1 MSEENWTNNRFD
13 KIETWMQKLTEI
25 SVDLKSML
33 AVHEQRLGQHDKN
46 QDYIED
52 MVEKRRIQTD
62 KQIDDV
68 YNTMREQD
76 NGILKQLNKMREE
89 STTQHAILAEK
100 ISKMEKMSWMYLGAF
115 SVISFL
121 IAYGDHIIKLIM
133 TK

>member
-1 MSEENWTNNRFD
+1 MSEQEYTIQRLD
-13 KIETWMQKLTEI
+13 KIDSWMQKLTEI

>member
-1 MSEENWTNNRFD
+1 MPEQEYTIQRLD
-13 KIETWMQKLTEI
+13 KIDSWMQKLTEI

>member
-89 STTQHAILAEK
+89 STAQHAALAEK
-100 ISKMEKMSWMYLGAF
+100 INKMEKMTWMYVGAF

-121 IAYGDHIIKLIM
+121 IAYGDHIIKLFVV
-133 TK
+133 K

>member
-1 MSEENWTNNRFD
+1 MSEESWTNNRFD

-33 AVHEQRLGQHDKN
+33 AVHEQRLGQHDK
-46 QDYIED
+46 QHDYIEA
-52 MVEKRRIQTD
+52 MVEQRRIQTD

-76 NGILKQLNKMREE
+76 NSILKQLNKMREE
-89 STTQHAILAEK
+89 SSAQHATLAEK
-100 ISKMEKMSWMYLGAF
+100 ISKMEKMTWMYVGAF

-121 IAYGDHIIKLIM
+121 IAYGDHIIKFLVV
-133 TK
+133 K

>member
-1 MSEENWTNNRFD
+1 MSEESWTSNRFD

-33 AVHEQRLGQHDKN
+33 AVHEQRLGQHDK
-46 QDYIED
+46 QHDYIED
-52 MVEKRRIQTD
+52 MVEQRRIQTD

-76 NGILKQLNKMREE
+76 NSILKQLNKMREE
-89 STTQHAILAEK
+89 SSAQHATLGEK
-100 ISKMEKMSWMYLGAF
+100 ISKMEKMTWMYVGAF

-121 IAYGDHIIKLIM
+121 IAYGDHIIKLLV

>member
-1 MSEENWTNNRFD
+1 MSEESWTSNRFD

-33 AVHEQRLGQHDKN
+33 AVHEQRLGQHDK
-46 QDYIED
+46 QHDYIEA
-52 MVEKRRIQTD
+52 MVEQRRIQTD

-76 NGILKQLNKMREE
+76 NSILKQLNKMREE
-89 STTQHAILAEK
+89 SSAQHATLGEK
-100 ISKMEKMSWMYLGAF
+100 ISKMEKMTWMYVGAF

-121 IAYGDHIIKLIM
+121 IAYSDHIIKLLV